1 MREKT
6 TALVLFAV
14 LGFYSVTIGWRGVEL
29 VRDGRPAAVL
39 LGLAVIAL
47 PLVLFAAMWPL
58 LAMARDGSRMMA
70 ELAAEAP
77 TRPEDGLWRQELE
90 QAEAC
95 RVAGDRKGEQRHYRG
110 AVRAWRV
117 ARRPGANR
125 GLDA

>member
-58 LAMARDGSRMMA
+58 LAMARDG
-70 ELAAEAP
+70 
-77 TRPEDGLWRQELE
+77 
-90 QAEAC
+90 
-95 RVAGDRKGEQRHYRG
+95 RHAR
-110 AVRAWRV
+110 
-117 ARRPGANR
+117 ARRPATR
-125 GLDA
+125 W